1 MNPSTIERFIIA
13 TDNTPKGQI
22 KGKKVSGN
30 KQRKTELYWRDVNRI
45 MRKKEKRVRYDTHRI
60 PIQTNEQDDSLE
72 NIHYA
77 NYLGQKDLRDL
88 PEFHSAD
95 TITISKRTFPA
106 EEENWDHHP
115 AFEEEIC
122 EHLPVFDEEDECS
135 NGGYREDS
143 LYMRL
148 PAFKGNPEREESY
161 KNLQRKYMAI
171 IDSHSDYMEQMFAYE
186 CEEYLS
192 DEESIRSYESRY

>member
-1 MNPSTIERFIIA
+1 MNQSTIERFIIA

-30 KQRKTELYWRDVNRI
+30 KQRKTELYWSDVNRI

-60 PIQTNEQDDSLE
+60 PIQTNEQDDTLE

-77 NYLGQKDLRDL
+77 NYLGQKDIRDL
-88 PEFHSAD
+88 PEFHSED

-106 EEENWDHHP
+106 EEEFCD
-115 AFEEEIC
+115 
-122 EHLPVFDEEDECS
+122 HLPVFEEEGESS
-135 NGGYREDS
+135 NGGYREDR